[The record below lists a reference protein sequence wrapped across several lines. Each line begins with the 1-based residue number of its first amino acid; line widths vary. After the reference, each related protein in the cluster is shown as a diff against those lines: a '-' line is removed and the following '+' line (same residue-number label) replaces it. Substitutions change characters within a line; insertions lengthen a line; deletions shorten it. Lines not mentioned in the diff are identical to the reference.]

1 MFNTNISWKDIY
13 ISLASLI
20 IAGGISIFL
29 KNIFYNFQKP
39 NGEKGGF
46 VSFYTTIVFSIVT
59 IVALITKD
67 WFITLLTLIIAYL
80 LARSRIDDNL
90 NYNYQILLG
99 FIIGVSVPL
108 SIFYLINKTNTNTI
122 TNTILNNNDN
132 NDINRINYED
142 KPEKAVDNRSE
153 ADDFIDEFR
162 IE

>member
-1 MFNTNISWKDIY
+1 MFNTNISWKEIY

-29 KNIFYNFQKP
+29 KNIFYNFKKP
-39 NGEKGGF
+39 NGENGGF

-59 IVALITKD
+59 IIAIITKD

-90 NYNYQILLG
+90 NYNYQILFG

-108 SIFYLINKTNTNTI
+108 CIFYLINKTNNNTI
-122 TNTILNNNDN
+122 ILDNNDN
-132 NDINRINYED
+132 NRINYDD
-142 KPEKAVDNRSE
+142 KPDKAVDNRSE
-153 ADDFIDEFR
+153 ADDFIDEFK